1 MQKTAIGYRASLVVL
16 SGQPVKHFRL
26 PVQMMRVMRMLCFFL
41 LAACLSASAS
51 GTAQSVTLS
60 GKNLTIKE
68 ICSAIKAQ
76 TGYVSFHQKGALAGA
91 KTVSVSVEDMPLEK
105 FLDAVFKD
113 QPLKYV
119 IRDKTIVLSRKSS
132 DEAPSNNTTSSAGVV
147 SDRVPIKITVTDSAG
162 QPLQG
167 ITISVRKSKV
177 LGVTDAQ
184 GTFTAN
190 VNIGDVLIFSSVGF
204 ETTTRTVTDNTPI
217 TVALKPAVTNLE
229 EISVVSTGFQTL
241 NKSRSP
247 GAIEHVGKDLL
258 ESRPNTDLSAML
270 QGVVAG
276 MQGKES
282 ANGNVSFTIRGI
294 STLGTANNQRS
305 PLIVIDGFPLMNG
318 DFSAINPNDVESV
331 DVLKD
336 AAASAIWGARSA
348 NGVIVITTKKGKGNQ
363 GLTINGS
370 AFTRIAQRPDLDQ
383 IYTIA
388 NAADQVAYEKLAF
401 QKKIYATAGFFYQGG
416 IFPLDFNVALTN
428 AQQLLFGNQYGR
440 VTTEAMN
447 RGLDSL
453 SRIDNRGQIQ
463 EYLMRRALTQQYN
476 ISLNH
481 NTAQSKSYLSL
492 LFENNKDRFIG
503 NGYSKYDINFSNE
516 YKLASFLTFNFN
528 TFLQYNSRE
537 SSGVTLDELNGY
549 PTLFGGG
556 LSSYEML
563 LNPDGSYVNH
573 VAGVDAGRG
582 GPDAYT
588 LSQLPMSKFPYSD
601 WSYNV
606 LREVRGRD
614 LRSTNFNTRI
624 QTGLTFKLLT
634 GLTLDA
640 KVQYERGKTNS
651 KNYYSDE
658 TYYVRNMVNTNV
670 EYNHATQT
678 VAKVYLPK
686 GGILQPGSS
695 DITNYNYR
703 GQLSYI
709 RPLGAMFD
717 INAVLGGEVSQYRT
731 DGMTSPW
738 LYGYNPATLTS
749 TVPQYGYGSSVD
761 VFQRGTVTGGNLSSI
776 SGGNTVLTY
785 GLDRFVSYFG
795 ASNVTYD
802 KKYTLSLNIRG
813 DASNYITSD
822 PSLRWSPFWSVGG
835 NWDVKAEKFASNI
848 RWIDYLHLR
857 ASYGSNGTADKSTST
872 QALVNMGTSPNVG
885 TGTITATIS
894 SFGNPFLHWER
905 THTVNMGVDFVLFNN
920 KLTGGIN
927 LYNKQST
934 EVTGTVSLPQAYG
947 TPSQKFNNAEILNRG
962 VELQLGTSVELP
974 AGFSYSTAVNYAYN
988 YNKITN
994 LYFPTPNNN
1003 SLTVPGNAFIEGK
1016 PVNSFYTY
1024 DYAGVDANGMPQM
1037 YGLDGAKFGF
1047 NSQTLL
1053 VSTDGISRGY
1063 MHYAGTSTPP
1073 HTLGWRNVINYKNFS
1088 LSAQIIGTF
1097 GNHFLNPS
1105 FNYGSAF
1112 VSYGKTAPNRFVRP
1126 VLDGDPSV
1134 PGLLADPAITI
1145 WPRYSRFL
1153 SSYIESGSYVQ
1164 LKEVLLSYAIPQN
1177 IMSRA
1182 GFRSASLFVQ
1192 GRDLGLLWTNNTHR
1206 YHPDFLPGEDRPVAT
1221 YTFGIK
1227 FGL

>member
-1 MQKTAIGYRASLVVL
+1 MQKTAIDYRAF
-16 SGQPVKHFRL
+16 PVMHSCQRADCFRL
-26 PVQMMRVMRMLCFFL
+26 PVQMMRVMRMICFFL
-41 LAACLSASAS
+41 FVACISASAS

-60 GKNLTIKE
+60 GKNLTLKE
-68 ICSAIKAQ
+68 VFATVKAQ
-76 TGYVSFHQKGALAGA
+76 TGYVLFNQKGVLSEAR
-91 KTVSVSVEDMPLEK
+91 TVSVSVNDMPLNK
-105 FLDAVFKD
+105 FLDLVFRD

-119 IRDKTIVLSRKSS
+119 IRDKTIILSRKSTIGT
-132 DEAPSNNTTSSAGVV
+132 PLPNTTTPSDNV
-147 SDRVPIKITVTDSAG
+147 SDRIPVRILIVDSVGRPIPGVTV
-162 QPLQG
+162 
-167 ITISVRKSKV
+167 SVRKSRV
-177 LGVTDAQ
+177 LGVTDAK

-190 VNIGDVLIFSSVGF
+190 VNIGDVLVFSSVGF
-204 ETTTRTVTDNTPI
+204 ETTAHTVADNAPI
-217 TVALKPAVTNLE
+217 TISLKPAVTNLE

-247 GAIEHVGKDLL
+247 GAIEHVGKELL

-282 ANGNVSFTIRGI
+282 ANGNVTFTIRGI

-388 NAADQVAYEKLAF
+388 NAADQVAYEKLAY
-401 QKKIYATAGFFYQGG
+401 QKKIYATAGLYYQGG
-416 IFPLDFNVALTN
+416 VFPLDFNFALTN

-440 VTTEAMN
+440 ISTEAMN
-447 RGLDSL
+447 SGLDSL

-537 SSGVTLDELNGY
+537 NSGITMDELNGY
-549 PTLFGGG
+549 PTLLGGG

-563 LNPDGSYVNH
+563 LNPDGSYVH
-573 VAGVDAGRG
+573 QVAGVNAGFG
-582 GPDAYT
+582 GPDPYL
-588 LSQLPMSKFPYSD
+588 LSQLPLSKFPYPD

-624 QTGLTFKLLT
+624 QTGLTFKLLP

-670 EYNHATQT
+670 EYNHAAQA

-695 DITNYNYR
+695 DVTNYNYR

-709 RPLGAMFD
+709 RPIGAMFD
-717 INAVLGGEVSQYRT
+717 INAVVGGEVSQYRT
-731 DGMTSPW
+731 DGITSPW

-749 TVPQYGYGSSVD
+749 TVPQYGYGSSMD
-761 VFQRGTVTGGNLSSI
+761 IFQRGTVTGGNLNSI

-795 ASNVTYD
+795 ASHITYD

-848 RWIDYLHLR
+848 RWINNLHLR

-872 QALVNMGTSPNVG
+872 QALVNMGTSPNVN
-885 TGTITATIS
+885 TGTLTASIS

-905 THTVNMGVDFVLFNN
+905 THTVNLGIDFGLFNN
-920 KLTGGIN
+920 RLTGGIN

-934 EVTGTVSLPQAYG
+934 EVTGTVALPQVYG
-947 TPSQKFNNAEILNRG
+947 TSSQKFNNAGILNRG
-962 VELQLGTSVELP
+962 IELQLGTSLGLP
-974 AGFSYSTAVNYAYN
+974 GGFSYTTAINYAYN
-988 YNKITN
+988 FNEITS
-994 LYFPTPNNN
+994 LYFPNPSNNA
-1003 SLTVPGNAFIEGK
+1003 LTVPGGAFIEGK
-1016 PVNSFYTY
+1016 PVNAFYTY
-1024 DYAGVDANGMPQM
+1024 DYAGVDANGMPQL
-1037 YGLDGAKFGF
+1037 YGLGKAKFGF
-1047 NSQTLL
+1047 NSQTLSA
-1053 VSTDGISRGY
+1053 STDGISRGY
-1063 MHYAGTSTPP
+1063 MHYAGTTTPP
-1073 HTLGWRNVINYKNFS
+1073 HTFGWRNVINYKNFS

-1112 VSYGKTAPNRFVRP
+1112 IGYGKTAPNRFVRP
-1126 VLDGDPSV
+1126 VLDGDTTV
-1134 PGLLADPAITI
+1134 PGLLADPAITL

-1153 SSYIESGSYVQ
+1153 TSYIESGSYVQ
-1164 LKEVLLSYAIPQN
+1164 LKEVFLSYAIPQS
-1177 IMSRA
+1177 ITGRA
-1182 GFRSASLFVQ
+1182 GFRSASLFLQ
-1192 GRDLGLLWTNNTHR
+1192 GRDLGLLWTNNTHK
-1206 YHPDFLPGEDRPVAT
+1206 YHPDFLPGDDRPVAT